1 MDTLKILTD
10 QLIVGQADQVSQ
22 LTRQSLEEGFEPLEI
37 LNSGLI
43 PGMDEVGRRFKEGEM
58 YVPDVL
64 IAARAMRAG
73 MDVLRPLLTQSE
85 VPSLGTVLLG
95 TIQGDLHDIGKN
107 LVGIMLEGAGFEVID
122 LGVDVS
128 PQRFVEAVQEH
139 QPRIIG
145 MSALLTVTMMGMKK
159 VLMDLQTAGLR
170 DRIVAMV
177 GGAPVTQAF
186 AQEIGADGYAHDAV
200 SAVSTAKDLVSQSGA
215 HS

>member
-1 MDTLKILTD
+1 MDILKTLSG
-10 QLIVGQADQVSQ
+10 QLIRGQADQVAQ
-22 LTRQSLEEGFEPLEI
+22 LTERGLEEGLEPLEI
-37 LNSGLI
+37 LNGGLI
-43 PGMDEVGRRFKEGEM
+43 PGMDEVGERFKDGEM

-85 VPSLGTVLLG
+85 VPSPGTVILG
-95 TIQGDLHDIGKN
+95 TIRGDLHDIGKN

-128 PQRFVEAVQEH
+128 PEQFVQAARERH
-139 QPRIIG
+139 PRIIG
-145 MSALLTVTMMGMKK
+145 MSALLTVTMVGMKR
-159 VLMDLQTAGLR
+159 VLDDLQTAGLR
-170 DRIVAMV
+170 NRIAAMV

-200 SAVSTAKDLVSQSGA
+200 SAVTVAKDLLDQKET
-215 HS
+215 

>member
-1 MDTLKILTD
+1 MDTLKTLTGR
-10 QLIVGQADQVSQ
+10 LISGQADEVGR
-22 LTRQSLEEGFEPLEI
+22 LTKQALDDGLDPLEV
-37 LNSGLI
+37 LNTGLI

-73 MDVLRPLLTQSE
+73 MDVLRPLLSQSE
-85 VPSLGTVLLG
+85 VPSLGTVVLG

-107 LVGIMLEGAGFEVID
+107 LVGIMMEGAGFEVID

-128 PQRFVEAVQEH
+128 PEQFIQAARKH

-145 MSALLTVTMMGMKK
+145 MSALLTVTMMGMKR
-159 VLMDLQTAGLR
+159 VLEDLETEGLR
-170 DRIVAMV
+170 RSIVAMV
-177 GGAPVTQAF
+177 GGAPVTRAF

-200 SAVSTAKDLVSQSGA
+200 SAVSTARELLDRAGA
-215 HS
+215 

>member
-1 MDTLKILTD
+1 MDTLKTLTGR
-10 QLIVGQADQVSQ
+10 LISGQADEVGR
-22 LTRQSLEEGFEPLEI
+22 LTQQALDDGLDPLEV
-37 LNSGLI
+37 LNTGLI

-73 MDVLRPLLTQSE
+73 MDVLRPLLSRSE
-85 VPSLGTVLLG
+85 VPSLGTVVLG

-107 LVGIMLEGAGFEVID
+107 LVGIMMEGAGFEVID

-128 PQRFVEAVQEH
+128 PEQFIQAAREH

-145 MSALLTVTMMGMKK
+145 MSALLTVTMMGMKR
-159 VLMDLQTAGLR
+159 VLEDLETEGLR
-170 DRIVAMV
+170 RGIVAMV
-177 GGAPVTQAF
+177 GGAPVTRTF

-200 SAVSTAKDLVSQSGA
+200 SAVSTARELLDRTGA
-215 HS
+215 

>member
-1 MDTLKILTD
+1 MDTLNTITD
-10 QLIVGQADQVSQ
+10 RLIAGQDDPVAQ
-22 LTRQSLEEGFEPLEI
+22 LTRQGLEEGLDPLEI
-37 LNSGLI
+37 LNRGLI
-43 PGMDEVGRRFKEGEM
+43 PGMDEVGRRFKDGEM

-73 MDVLRPLLTQSE
+73 MGVLRPLLSQSD
-85 VPSLGTVLLG
+85 VPSLGTVILG

-107 LVGIMLEGAGFEVID
+107 LVGIMMEGAGFEVID

-128 PQRFVEAVQEH
+128 PERFVQAAREH

-145 MSALLTVTMMGMKK
+145 MSALLTITMMGMKR
-159 VLMDLQTAGLR
+159 VLENLRAEGLR

-186 AQEIGADGYAHDAV
+186 AREIGADGYAHDAV
-200 SAVSTAKDLVSQSGA
+200 SAVSMAKDLLARAGT
-215 HS
+215 